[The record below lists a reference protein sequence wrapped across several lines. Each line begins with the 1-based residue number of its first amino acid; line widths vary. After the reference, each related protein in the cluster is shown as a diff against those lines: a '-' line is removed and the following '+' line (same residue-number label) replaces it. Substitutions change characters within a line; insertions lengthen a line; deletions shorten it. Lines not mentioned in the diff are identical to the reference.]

1 MEPLG
6 WNSVEFNRKT
16 NRLSDMRA
24 RKIDVHNEYMENI
37 ETTVLKKYNKL
48 SDVPKEPADTF
59 AARYAYKSC
68 NHRYLSSTYISSIS
82 IVVVAALDCWNI
94 HRRA

>member
-1 MEPLG
+1 MNASNLFSYRVIQS
-6 WNSVEFNRKT
+6 NSLVEAIEYELSLYSKT

-48 SDVPKEPADTF
+48 SDVPKAS
-59 AARYAYKSC
+59 RHLC
-68 NHRYLSSTYISSIS
+68 CSIC
-82 IVVVAALDCWNI
+82 L
-94 HRRA
+94 